1 MADPQKLLAR
11 FTFATHPD
19 TAGEWRAWCPLHEGP
34 ESSKTPSA
42 SFNFEEN
49 LWHCMGCGEG
59 GTLDTLIKRLRKARA
74 GGNVID
80 LKTRKPSKAS
90 AKQAKPHKPSKP
102 LPSEEQVRGW
112 HERLMKQAS
121 VLAYLTEDR
130 GLTKTTLK
138 EFEIG
143 HDGFR
148 FTIPIRN
155 EAGQLVNVRRY
166 DPRKRDHNKMISW
179 GEGHGKARIF
189 RPDLLESYTEV
200 LLVEGE
206 WDMMVAQQVGL
217 PAITHTAGA
226 LTFNAEWAA
235 YFRDKIVFICYDRD
249 DTGRRGAIK
258 AARTI
263 APVAQ
268 AVYVMELDIDIKG
281 GDITDYFIKQGRPI
295 EEFRAL
301 MAEARL
307 KPFGAKRER
316 ADAPTAGK
324 VVSLEESQ
332 STTHGDTPLEM
343 VVSIA
348 GKQSPPYLAPKT
360 VRARCDQEKGNVCAV
375 CPMSAWNGETVHR
388 LQPDDPTIIEFVD
401 SNDLQKQ
408 KTLKNIIGAKCN
420 DHIEYEVE
428 EHWTVEQL
436 IATNSVEHRT
446 EEQQTPMSRPVLNV
460 GTYKTNI
467 NTTARVVGKQL
478 PSPKSQQGIFMSWH
492 LEETL
497 TNLDKFH
504 LTDELRNALRIF
516 RPRRNQSVMDRCRD
530 IAHDL
535 AYNVT
540 RIYDRPELHIAYDLV
555 WHSLLDF
562 HFLEEPI
569 GKGWLEMLVV
579 GDTRTGKSECAI
591 KLSRHYGAGVVKSC
605 EGMSFAGLVGGA
617 QQMSGKHWMVTWGTI
632 PLNDRRLVVLD
643 EVSGLKDKDVIENMS
658 AIRSSG
664 KAQLTKIAT
673 DEASARTRL
682 IWISNPPDGRSL
694 REVNGGGVEII
705 QQLVRNPEDIARFD
719 FAMSAASSDVDSD
732 VINSVHHSDVPHR
745 FTDELCSALVM
756 WAWSRKAEQVFWM
769 EGVEEAVVEAAKE
782 FGRRYVPD
790 PPLVQEAN
798 VRMKLARIAVALAA
812 RTFSTDR
819 SGELVVVKRDHVEGA
834 VEFLDMLY
842 GMESF
847 GYMRQSRRVIIAR
860 TRAEEYSNECKRY
873 LKEHKD
879 DVLHTLLMASDNTF
893 RTRDFEEMGAM
904 DRIDAQVAV
913 RTLLGWRMIR
923 RLSKGML
930 RMEPALIELIRMFED
945 REDGVAS

>member
-1 MADPQKLLAR
+1 MADARALLKR
-11 FTFATHPD
+11 FTFAHAPD
-19 TAGEWRAWCPLHEGP
+19 AAGEWRAWCPLHEDP
-34 ESSKTPSA
+34 TASKTPSA
-42 SFNFEEN
+42 SFNFDAN
-49 LWHCMGCGEG
+49 VWHCMGCGEG
-59 GTLDTLIKRLRKARA
+59 GTLTALIKKLRQARKSGA
-74 GGNVID
+74 DVID
-80 LKTRKPSKAS
+80 IKTRTKREAKA
-90 AKQAKPHKPSKP
+90 HKPTKP
-102 LPSEEQVRGW
+102 LPSEERIRHW
-112 HERLMKQAS
+112 HERLLKQPS
-121 VLAYLTEDR
+121 VLAYLTEER
-130 GLTKTTLK
+130 GLTKTTIK

-148 FTIPIRN
+148 YTIPVRD
-155 EAGQLVNVRRY
+155 ESGKLVNVRRY
-166 DPRKRDHNKMISW
+166 DPRKKDHNKMISW
-179 GEGHGKARIF
+179 GEGYGKARLF
-189 RPDLLESYTEV
+189 RPDLLAGYEEA

-206 WDMMVAQQVGL
+206 WDMMVGQQVGL
-217 PAITHTAGA
+217 PAIAHTAGA
-226 LTFNAEWAA
+226 LTFNAEWASH
-235 YFRDKIVFICYDRD
+235 FRDKVVFICYDRD
-249 DTGRRGAIK
+249 DTGRKGSVK
-258 AARTI
+258 AARII

-268 AVYVMELDIDIKG
+268 AVYIMELDIDIKG
-281 GDITDYFIKQGRPI
+281 GDITDYFIKQGRPV

-301 MAEARL
+301 MEEARL
-307 KPFGAKRER
+307 KPFGVKRER
-316 ADAPTAGK
+316 AAAPTSGK

-332 STTHGDTPLEM
+332 STEYLGLPLEM

-348 GKQSPPYLAPKT
+348 GKVNPPYMVPKKIH
-360 VRARCDQEKGNVCAV
+360 AMCDQEKGNVCAV
-375 CPMSAWNGETVHR
+375 CPMSAWNGETIHNI
-388 LQPDDPTIIEFVD
+388 QPDDPIIVEFVD
-401 SNDLQKQ
+401 SNDKQKQ
-408 KTLKNIIGAKCN
+408 SSLRQIIGAKCS
-420 DHIEYEVE
+420 DHIEYQVE
-428 EHWTVEQL
+428 EHWTVESLQV
-436 IATNSVEHRT
+436 TNSVEHRT

-467 NTTARVVGKQL
+467 NTTARIVGRQL
-478 PSPKSQQGIFMSWH
+478 PSPKSQQGLFTSWH

-497 TNLDKFH
+497 TNLDKFK
-504 LTDELRNALRIF
+504 LTPELIDALRIF

-530 IAHDL
+530 IAHDM

-555 WHSLLDF
+555 WHSILDF
-562 HFLEEPI
+562 TFLEEPI

-579 GDTRTGKSECAI
+579 GDTRTGKSEAAI
-591 KLSRHYGAGVVKSC
+591 KLARHYNAGVVKSC

-617 QQMSGKHWMVTWGTI
+617 QQMAGKQWMVTWGTI

-719 FAMSAASSDVDSD
+719 FAMSAASTDVDSD
-732 VINSVHHSDVPHR
+732 IINSVHHSNVPHR
-745 FTDELCSALVM
+745 YTDELCAALVM
-756 WAWSRKAEQVFWM
+756 WAWSRKAEDVFWM
-769 EGVEEAVVEAAKE
+769 DGVEEAVVEAAKE
-782 FGRRYVPD
+782 FGKRYVPD

-819 SGELVVVKRDHVEGA
+819 TGHLVVVKTEHVEGA

-860 TRAEEYSNECKRY
+860 TRAEQYSNECKRY

-930 RMEPALIELIRMFED
+930 RMEPALIELIRKFED
-945 REDGVAS
+945 REDKMG